1 MTSFETDLA
10 ARFAALGDR
19 TGDAQWAE
27 IVGRARALRPRR
39 LRTPLALA
47 AALALA
53 VVVAAPAVGLRGRIV
68 HLFANAQPT
77 PQRVERS
84 FADLSGGTTGR
95 AVKVLEA
102 SVGSNVDAVLWL
114 APVRGGGFCT
124 KLELVGR
131 GGAGAECLA
140 LRPDKRLSVGVG
152 LDGHTSPDGRVLSGP
167 VLVDGRTGDPRADS
181 LLIRF
186 EDGESAQIPLV
197 WVTDPVETGFF
208 VYGVPERHWRAGHLP
223 TTLTLYAADG
233 DELDRR
239 DVHGIPPG

>member
-1 MTSFETDLA
+1 MIYFETDLA
-10 ARFAALGDR
+10 ARFAALADG
-19 TGDAQWAE
+19 TGDARWAE
-27 IVGRARALRPRR
+27 IVERAQALRRRR
-39 LRTPLALA
+39 LRAPLALA
-47 AALALA
+47 AALAVA

-68 HLFANAQPT
+68 HLFAKSEPA

-95 AVKVLEA
+95 TVKVLEA

-114 APVRGGGFCT
+114 APVRGDGFCT

-140 LRPDKRLSVGVG
+140 LRPEKRLSVGVG
-152 LDGHTSPDGRVLSGP
+152 LDGRTSPVGRVLSGP
-167 VLVDGRTGDPRADS
+167 AVVDGCTGDPRADS

-186 EDGESAQIPLV
+186 EDGDSTHIPLV